1 MKEIV
6 RLGLYLLTVCA
17 LAGAALSGTYSFTSG
32 KIQAQKEKAERQALT
47 AVLPGAV
54 SFKSDNGYIRVFD
67 GHQAP
72 LGCILKVSA
81 AGYSGRIEALVGVD
95 TVFKVTRVQILSQYE
110 TPGLGAKI
118 TSPSFL
124 AQFDHQASDRI
135 RLRKDGGEI
144 DAVTA
149 ATISSRAI
157 TNAVREKVDAFQ
169 KTVR

>member
-1 MKEIV
+1 MKEII
-6 RLGLYLLTVCA
+6 RLALYLLIICA
-17 LAGAALSGTYSFTSG
+17 LAAAALSGTYSFTSR
-32 KIQAQKEKAERQALT
+32 KIQAQKEKAEQQAMA

-54 SFKSDNGYIRVFD
+54 RFESNNDYFRVFVD
-67 GHQAP
+67 HGAPIGH
-72 LGCILKVSA
+72 ILKVSA

-95 TVFKVTRVQILSQYE
+95 TVYRVTHVKILSQNE
-110 TPGLGAKI
+110 TPGLGSKI

-124 AQFDHQASDRI
+124 AQFDNKVSGRI

-157 TNAVREKVDAFQ
+157 TNAVREKIDAFQ